1 MWAVGPGEIGQIVA
15 LVMTAALAGVIGFAL
30 ARGSRTAS
38 GGRRRG
44 AGHGGHRGG
53 DLADIREQL
62 RAVML
67 APFERQQLLSESEY
81 RAFRIIE
88 EEVAVGRRGCRVFAQ
103 TSMGEILRSPSRSAF
118 RSINSKRIDV
128 LVVDAGGWPLLA
140 VAFQDD
146 GHDQDNAAGRNAVK
160 REALRKAG
168 VPYLEIYATD
178 ADELIRS
185 RVRELL
191 GGASAASADGP
202 AGW

>member
-1 MWAVGPGEIGQIVA
+1 
-15 LVMTAALAGVIGFAL
+15 
-30 ARGSRTAS
+30 
-38 GGRRRG
+38 
-44 AGHGGHRGG
+44 GG

-88 EEVAVGRRGCRVFAQ
+88 EEVAVGRRGCRGRDLADVREQLRAVMLAPFERQRLLSTSEYRAFRLIEEEVAAGREGWRVFAQ
-103 TSMGEILRSPSRSAF
+103 TSMGEMLRSPSRSAF
-118 RSINSKRIDV
+118 RSINSKRIDI

-140 VAFQDD
+140 VEFQHE
-146 GHDQDNAAGRNAVK
+146 GHDQGDAAGRDAVK

-168 VPYLEIYATD
+168 VPYLEICATD

-185 RVRELL
+185 RVRERL
-191 GGASAASADGP
+191 GGALAASAKGP
-202 AGW
+202 RG